1 MCRYADLNGLM
12 NDLYYRLNQLSTDC
26 GMYDSYYCGFREA
39 VEVVERLEDLD
50 VVDVVRCKCCM
61 FRSTIDDGYTRL
73 QCPTGFICQLTNKL
87 VRESDFCSYG
97 KREVDV

>member
-1 MCRYADLNGLM
+1 MWICERGDH
-12 NDLYYRLNQLSTDC
+12 C
-26 GMYDSYYCGFREA
+26 VDSCDGCEYHIE
-39 VEVVERLEDLD
+39 VEQ
-50 VVDVVRCKCCM
+50 VVRCKCCM
-61 FRSTIDDGYTRL
+61 FRSPIDDDYTRL